1 MPPSA
6 IPMTDEENREPTTPI
21 SATFLPQH
29 PTHDS
34 SRTSAR
40 PRRRRP
46 RDRHPRQAGHSPSVD
61 QRDGH
66 SNVAVTR
73 TVWGGHECPGLVG
86 WLGARPGGVTR
97 LTAVA
102 GRPGIAVP
110 VRSGQGGG
118 GVIPHDQ
125 APRRVLI
132 PLGRKTGLRRVC
144 RPSGTGSGG
153 AGAAGLPCGLSVSR
167 RVGLVH
173 PPADRVLPV
182 AAAGARPVRHRGPD
196 YSLAVRGTQ
205 PCGAGAGPVGREG
218 VTRYGW

>member
-1 MPPSA
+1 MS
-6 IPMTDEENREPTTPI
+6 
-21 SATFLPQH
+21 
-29 PTHDS
+29 
-34 SRTSAR
+34 
-40 PRRRRP
+40 RRRRSQP
-46 RDRHPRQAGHSPSVD
+46 PFSV
-61 QRDGH
+61 
-66 SNVAVTR
+66 R
-73 TVWGGHECPGLVG
+73 TVPTAPAELLRDPVAGLRGIASTTGWPLPIRRSAGRSLKRGRHTDRVGGHEYPGLVG
-86 WLGARPGGVTR
+86 WPGARPRGVTR

-102 GRPGIAVP
+102 GRPGIALP

-125 APRRVLI
+125 APQSVLI

-182 AAAGARPVRHRGPD
+182 AAAGAQPVRHRGPD

-205 PCGAGAGPVGREG
+205 PRGAGAGAGAGPVGREG